1 VNDNNGLLQRLSDA
15 NIDFVVVGGVAAV
28 LHGSSTVTRD
38 LDVCATLSDENVKK
52 LRNAFGDLHP
62 VHRISS
68 PRLSFLETPGPGV
81 PMKNL
86 YLQTDLGALDLL
98 GSITGVGD
106 LDQVLASA
114 VEVELFGRK
123 VKVMGLEQL
132 ITAKEAVGRPKDL
145 QTALELRVILSRS
158 GTKTSRESGS

>member
-15 NIDFVVVGGVAAV
+15 SIEFVVVGGVAAV

-38 LDVCATLSDENVKK
+38 LDVCATLSDENLQK
-52 LRNAFGDLHP
+52 LRNAFEDLHP

-68 PRLSFLETPGPGV
+68 PRMSFLETPGPGV
-81 PMKNL
+81 SLKNL

-106 LDQVLASA
+106 LDHVRASA
-114 VEVELFGRK
+114 IEVELFGRK

-132 ITAKEAVGRPKDL
+132 IMAKEAVGRPKDL
-145 QTALELRVILSRS
+145 QTAMELRVILSRK
-158 GTKTSRESGS
+158 GTETPRE